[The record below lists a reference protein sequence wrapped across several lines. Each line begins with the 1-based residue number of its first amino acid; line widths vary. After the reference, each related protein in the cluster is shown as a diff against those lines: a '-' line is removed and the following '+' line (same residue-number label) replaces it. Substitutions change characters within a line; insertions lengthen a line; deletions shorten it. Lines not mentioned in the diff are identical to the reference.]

1 LPENQG
7 PVAMAYRVGCHC
19 EESDDVAIPGFE
31 QTARH
36 EGRTFSIRNGEQ
48 SIASSI
54 EAESQGRSVA

>member
-1 LPENQG
+1 
-7 PVAMAYRVGCHC
+7 MIYRVGCHC
-19 EESDDVAIPGFE
+19 EESDDPFDQLRPGVAIPGFE